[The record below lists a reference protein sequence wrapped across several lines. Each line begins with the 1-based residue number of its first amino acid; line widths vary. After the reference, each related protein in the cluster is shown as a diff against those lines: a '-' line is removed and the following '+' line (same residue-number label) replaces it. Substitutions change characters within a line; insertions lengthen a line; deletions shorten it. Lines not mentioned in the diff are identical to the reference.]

1 MPMLTRLGG
10 AFILAL
16 AATVAVFWVMQS
28 LVHSGGS
35 VEMPEDFGRIQ
46 SFVMSKQD
54 DDVQTKDR
62 QPKKPPVA
70 PKEPPKPEMITPQIA
85 SSSAADLS
93 MGALDFATDLALDA
107 GLAGAGG
114 DGEMMPI
121 VKVAPTYPRRAAQ
134 RGIEGYVVVEFTVS
148 SLGTVTDPVVIE
160 AEPPGMFDSA
170 AIDAVK
176 RFKYK
181 PQVVD
186 GQAGGVPGVRNIIRF
201 ELEK

>member
-16 AATVAVFWVMQS
+16 AATIAVFWVMQS
-28 LVHSGGS
+28 LIHSGGS
-35 VEMPEDFGRIQ
+35 VLKPEDYGRIQ
-46 SFVMSKQD
+46 SFVMNKQD

-70 PKEPPKPEMITPQIA
+70 PKEPPKPDMVKPELM
-85 SSSAADLS
+85 SSSSSDLS
-93 MGALDFATDLALDA
+93 VGALDFATDLALDA

-148 SLGTVTDPVVIE
+148 SLGTVIDPVVIE

-176 RFKYK
+176 KFKYR
-181 PQVVD
+181 PQMSDGKAVD
-186 GQAGGVPGVRNIIRF
+186 VPGVRNIIRF

>member
-1 MPMLTRLGG
+1 MLTRLGG

-16 AATVAVFWVMQS
+16 AATIAVFWVMQS
-28 LVHSGGS
+28 LIHSGGS
-35 VEMPEDFGRIQ
+35 VLKPEDYGRIH
-46 SFVMSKQD
+46 SFVMNKQD

-70 PKEPPKPEMITPQIA
+70 PKEPPKPDMVKPELM
-85 SSSAADLS
+85 SSNSSDLFV
-93 MGALDFATDLALDA
+93 GALDFATDLALDA

-148 SLGTVTDPVVIE
+148 SLGTVIDPVVIE

-176 RFKYK
+176 KFKYK
-181 PQVVD
+181 PQMSDGKAVD
-186 GQAGGVPGVRNIIRF
+186 VPGVRNIIRF